1 MASVDPM
8 ASAAD
13 PNQLTKEIQTSRSI
27 VAADDDEKGDDALC
41 SMTGTI
47 SESTSPAL
55 KSDASDLKASEPE
68 QPHNSECTERAAGC
82 DAQMKAVEL
91 EAHSKEDAIAQL
103 EAVVKRLGES
113 LSAKV
118 HELEATVVGQ
128 QKVIEALK
136 QKNSKLQMKLHG
148 KSTLRGDFLIIFES
162 STKGKNAFVSSLR
175 LDYNAMNHSVLKPL
189 RRGKHSPIFKRV
201 KDCAYAVATQVP
213 IDRIIGVTA
222 KAKEQHIASCACVM
236 SHCVCSF
243 TAIYR
248 IGGDTINVSENNNI
262 CNLLGS
268 DTVFALPQLQI
279 PRFNHRVVYSKT
291 HGILAVGGEPIRK
304 EDARKEL
311 KDIQQE
317 AQSKRAKDR
326 NKDKARKAILNSV
339 EQLNI
344 APMDALKNYYQIRN
358 RMAENEEEKLAM
370 PPEPELKW
378 RNLGS
383 PMKYRR
389 DCPSVALWSDPKS
402 LSENL
407 FVAGG
412 WNEKDLSFVE
422 TYDFKRREWRQLSS
436 LNVKRNSAG
445 ICEWKTKNRNVVVI
459 GGWNRKTT
467 TSVEEYDAH
476 KNQWYMLKSTN
487 HPHKYYPACTVYHD
501 LNPFI
506 NSGYGVIVVM
516 GNDGRLYGDDYLQ
529 KEMERRM
536 SEEVSPQKDSPL
548 KRMSSVTEVANG
560 PTVQKDWGFIEF
572 YDPRDW
578 IRKWQVID
586 NLPSFLNI
594 SEQQAKE
601 LYFQAAL
608 SCDYQSTI
616 SVNSN

>member
-1 MASVDPM
+1 M
-8 ASAAD
+8 
-13 PNQLTKEIQTSRSI
+13 
-27 VAADDDEKGDDALC
+27 
-41 SMTGTI
+41 
-47 SESTSPAL
+47 
-55 KSDASDLKASEPE
+55 KS
-68 QPHNSECTERAAGC
+68 
-82 DAQMKAVEL
+82 KAVDVDL
-91 EAHSKEDAIAQL
+91 EARSEENAIGHL
-103 EAVVKRLGES
+103 EAEVKRLDES

-118 HELEATVVGQ
+118 QELEATVMGQ
-128 QKVIEALK
+128 QKAIELLK
-136 QKNSKLQMKLHG
+136 QKNLKLQMKLHG
-148 KSTLRGDFLIIFES
+148 KRNLRGDFLIIFES
-162 STKGKNAFVSSLR
+162 SSKSKNAFVSSLK
-175 LDYNAMNHSVLKPL
+175 LEYNSMNHSVVKPL
-189 RRGKHSPIFKRV
+189 RRRKDSPIFKRV
-201 KDCAYAVATQVP
+201 KDCAYAVASQVA

-222 KAKEQHIASCACVM
+222 KAKEQHIASCAAVM
-236 SHCVCSF
+236 GQCVCSF

-248 IGGDTINVSENNNI
+248 IGGDTLNVSENNNI
-262 CNLLGS
+262 CTILGS
-268 DTVFALPQLQI
+268 DTVFPLPQLAI
-279 PRFNHRVVYSKT
+279 PRFNHRAVYSKT
-291 HGILAVGGEPIRK
+291 HGLLAVGGEPIRK

-311 KDIQQE
+311 KDIEQE
-317 AQSKRAKDR
+317 TTSKRTKDR
-326 NKDKARKAILNSV
+326 KDKARKAILKSV

-358 RMAENEEEKLAM
+358 KMVEKEEEKLAM

-378 RNLGS
+378 RKLGS
-383 PMKYRR
+383 TMKYRR
-389 DCPSVALWSDPKS
+389 DCPSVAIWHDAKS
-402 LSENL
+402 QHENL

-412 WNEKDLSFVE
+412 WNEKDLNFVE

-445 ICEWKTKNRNVVVI
+445 ICEWKTKNHNVVVI

-476 KNQWYMLKSTN
+476 KNQWYMLKNTN

-536 SEEVSPQKDSPL
+536 NEDVSPQKDSPL
-548 KRMSSVTEVANG
+548 KRMSSVSEVTNG
-560 PTVQKDWGFIEF
+560 PTVKKDWGFIEF

-608 SCDYQSTI
+608 SCDHQSA
-616 SVNSN
+616 SLLNSH